1 MIDFSRIER
10 GMVTTSFCEG
20 FPRTADLRL
29 EISVSR
35 SRGYEP
41 KMMAPKGLG
50 CMGKK
55 RSEETT

>member
-1 MIDFSRIER
+1 MINFSRIER

-41 KMMAPKGLG
+41 KMIAPKGLG

-55 RSEETT
+55 KK